1 MDLSC
6 PQPENYAAIA
16 KQLHLT
22 ALQAEARI
30 FELEHELRSAVNRPT
45 YVQTSTA
52 TITGIVA
59 NLEENIGPF
68 GGGNFVTTFDNTG
81 AAFENI
87 DSPTMFNITGEGMY
101 EIGMYAN
108 VIASGAVND
117 NSWRSFRI
125 AQQRPD
131 PTAPNGTAIVDEVSY
146 TMFESNTGV
155 GASCCLVGHF
165 RIREGDSVR
174 FFMFHQNTSST
185 LNASIGNIVWLHK
198 LSDSSN
204 ITVV

>member
-30 FELEHELRSAVNRPT
+30 FELERELRSAVNRPT
-45 YVQTSTA
+45 YIQRSTA
-52 TITGIVA
+52 AITGIVA
-59 NLEENIGPF
+59 NVEENIGPF
-68 GGGNFVTTFDNTG
+68 GGGSFVTIFDNIG
-81 AAFENI
+81 AAF
-87 DSPTMFNITGEGMY
+87 DDVDDRGVFDITGEGMY
-101 EIGMYAN
+101 EIGLYAH

-131 PTAPNGTAIVDEVSY
+131 PNALSGTSIVDEVSY

-155 GASCCLVGHF
+155 GVSCCLMGHF
-165 RIREGDSVR
+165 RIQEGDDVK
-174 FFMFHQNTSST
+174 FLLFHQNTSST
-185 LNASIGNIVWLHK
+185 LNASIGNIVWMHK